1 MKHTDPE
8 AIKVADNL
16 GLSFDGMQTRD
27 PDSYLWPRDYY
38 QFTIAPGQ
46 PGEGI
51 TFCVRELNQVKTRLN
66 EKLREFGLKE

>member
-8 AIKVADNL
+8 AIAVADNL
-16 GLSFDGMQTRD
+16 GLSFDGMVPS
-27 PDSYLWPRDYY
+27 PDFAIFVHPISYY

-51 TFCVRELNQVKTRLN
+51 TFYVRELSQAESRRD
-66 EKLREFGLKE
+66 EKLREFGLR